1 MLFYNSLALHG
12 ENESIFA
19 VRITPN
25 DILKNRMNYLLV
37 PKNNFHLIP
46 SVDKTVTFPI
56 PKAPRADSTNTTV
69 HSEARCVPLK
79 YNKHQLVLL
88 YLSASYFNNAEHSK
102 DFFSLTVKNAK

>member
-1 MLFYNSLALHG
+1 
-12 ENESIFA
+12 
-19 VRITPN
+19 
-25 DILKNRMNYLLV
+25 MNYLLV

-56 PKAPRADSTNTTV
+56 PKTPRADSTNTTV

-102 DFFSLTVKNAK
+102 HTSVCCPVVSGQKWQDSPWKFTA